1 MSACLDKVS
10 ELEETY
16 DELQNEKQLLESA
29 LNRGSG
35 RTSRQS
41 RQNRE
46 DLECRLEEV
55 TKERG
60 SIRMKLRML
69 GIFKT

>member
-1 MSACLDKVS
+1 MRLDKVS
-10 ELEETY
+10 EIEEMY
-16 DELQNEKQLLESA
+16 DSLQNEKQLLESA

-41 RQNRE
+41 RQKRE

-55 TKERG
+55 MKELG
-60 SIRMKLRML
+60 SIRMKLRVL
-69 GIFKT
+69 GILKT